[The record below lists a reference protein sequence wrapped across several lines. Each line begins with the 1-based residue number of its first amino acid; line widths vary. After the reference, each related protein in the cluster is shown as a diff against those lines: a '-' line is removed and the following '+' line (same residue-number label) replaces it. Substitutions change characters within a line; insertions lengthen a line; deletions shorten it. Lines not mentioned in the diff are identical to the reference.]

1 MRVVSKLVLGSVI
14 VLIVTLLAGA
24 IALVAPFAPLQYQRA
39 RQRWEQQGVRHYEVD
54 IAWANGWNYGSAR
67 VEMRDGKVVRAIDP
81 ATGQPLALNKRYNAG
96 YFSSID
102 NLFTIIQTYVLP
114 ELNWRNLLAHLV
126 PALAHRLVSCDA
138 PLPTVS
144 YDQRFGFPS
153 EIWYNDS
160 WCANTFFNYSNVK
173 ITHFSPLP

>member
-1 MRVVSKLVLGSVI
+1 MGLVPKLVLGG
-14 VLIVTLLAGA
+14 LIALLVALLAGA
-24 IALVAPFAPLQYQRA
+24 AALVAPFAPLQYQRA
-39 RQRWEQQGVRHYEVD
+39 SQRWQQQGERHYELE
-54 IAWANGWNYGSAR
+54 ISWANGWNYGSAR

-81 ATGQPLALNKRYNAG
+81 ATGQPLAPNKQMNAG
-96 YFSSID
+96 YFGSVD
-102 NLFTIIQTYVLP
+102 NLFTIIRTSVLP

-138 PLPTVS
+138 PLPAVS
-144 YDQRFGFPS
+144 YDQRFGFPT

-173 ITHFSPLP
+173 ITNFRPLP